1 MHREP
6 ISIAVSGQE
15 LSGTF
20 AVPETHMPGVLFIH
34 GWSGSQQNDLHRAEE
49 IAGLGCVCLTF
60 DLRGHAGTEAMRGD
74 VTPADNMADILA
86 AYDRL
91 VGHPLVDKSAIAVI
105 GSSYGGYLA
114 ALLTAKRTVRWLSLR
129 VPALYRD
136 NSWESIKAR
145 LDRDDLNLYR
155 GQYVSPDA
163 NTALGACAGFEGD
176 VLVVESEFDHLVPHT
191 TISNYVGAFRKAKSL
206 TYRVVKGADHALT
219 EKHDREAYSSLLIRW
234 IKEMVIGAR

>member
-6 ISIAVSGQE
+6 IAITVAGHD

-20 AVPETHMPGVLFIH
+20 AVPETNMPGVLFIH
-34 GWSGSQQNDLHRAEE
+34 GWSGSQQTDLHRAEE

-60 DLRGHAGTEAMRGD
+60 DLRGHAGTEALRD
-74 VTPADNMADILA
+74 EVTPAANMADVLA

-91 VGHPLVDKSAIAVI
+91 AGHPLVDKSAIAVI

-114 ALLTAKRTVRWLSLR
+114 ALLTARREVRWLSLR

-136 NSWESIKAR
+136 SSWDFIKAR
-145 LDRDDLNLYR
+145 LDRDDLNRYR
-155 GQYVSPDA
+155 SQYVTPDA
-163 NTALGACAGFEGD
+163 NNALSACADFKGD

-191 TISNYVGAFRKAKSL
+191 TISNYVSAFRCAKSL
-206 TYRVVKGADHALT
+206 TYRVVKGADHALS
-219 EKHDREAYSSLLIRW
+219 EERDREAYSSLLVRW